1 MTFDAEWFA
10 RDLIARTERA
20 VESVAHLTVDTDIT
34 FKINDIVDMVER
46 DLPAG
51 YSAPTAG
58 EVTRRD
64 IITGMAQ
71 DIMSGEMYE
80 DA

>member
-1 MTFDAEWFA
+1 MTADYESLL

-20 VESVAHLTVDTDIT
+20 AETVAHLAADTDIT
-34 FKINDIVDMVER
+34 FKINDIVDAVER
-46 DLPAG
+46 ELPAG
-51 YSAPTAG
+51 YPGPTTG

-64 IITGMAQ
+64 VIAQMAR
-71 DIMSGEMYE
+71 DILSGEMYE